1 MLSIIQS
8 TLGPFSSG
16 GELLEAVDFIRKI
29 LDREGFFPFTGRL
42 HKACR
47 SILADKCSSI

>member
-1 MLSIIQS
+1 MLRTIQS

-29 LDREGFFPFTGRL
+29 LDRATFFPLTGRL
-42 HKACR
+42 YKACR
-47 SILADKCSSI
+47 SILADKWSSI